1 MGKYWFFVLLVLA
14 APFYCLAS
22 DLSKGLLESPENW
35 AERQSFLKNGAQLVI
50 NSKNLYPTSI
60 FMEYSGR
67 SLSVDLGTD
76 KQSYKAGEQV
86 DVSVRLAN
94 SGFPVKSDN
103 PAKETLPY
111 VNQDA
116 SSASKAYYLWAG
128 GNLFVEVYRLSSQ
141 VKDGELLVAAG
152 KAYDEDNLSLFQNE
166 EKQLDFHWLVPLNAN
181 EGTYEIR
188 VYPTSRG
195 MLLRR
200 APDSYRAPFKIR
212 ITVENG
218 RDEVAGAGWDLNGMK
233 LEDENIKLKDK
244 VLWLESQKTYNLA
257 VPIKNNGAQRADILV
272 TKKVLSFYPE
282 FGKVIGEEKEE
293 VSLEPNEEKPLN
305 FKLSPETVKGEPEV
319 VVFFGYTDLAGQQL
333 SAKKEYATFPLG
345 NFGGEEVLIPFG
357 VKDNVGLDICG
368 MGINTLENRTGIG
381 NGSDIMFFLETHRLD
396 ATFYQSGESRRSK
409 EDNIRLDLALFDA
422 MGNKIDELGYDGP
435 SWDRTGEIFKIIK
448 LHKDYSYLK
457 LVGTLSSNNKSQI
470 DREEIEYNFAKVPV
484 ENRILARLKEWIGN
498 NALYFSSGWF
508 VVLVLV
514 GAAAIIRSKRK
525 NKSGR

>member
-1 MGKYWFFVLLVLA
+1 
-14 APFYCLAS
+14 
-22 DLSKGLLESPENW
+22 
-35 AERQSFLKNGAQLVI
+35 
-50 NSKNLYPTSI
+50 
-60 FMEYSGR
+60 
-67 SLSVDLGTD
+67 
-76 KQSYKAGEQV
+76 
-86 DVSVRLAN
+86 
-94 SGFPVKSDN
+94 
-103 PAKETLPY
+103 
-111 VNQDA
+111 
-116 SSASKAYYLWAG
+116 
-128 GNLFVEVYRLSSQ
+128 
-141 VKDGELLVAAG
+141 
-152 KAYDEDNLSLFQNE
+152 
-166 EKQLDFHWLVPLNAN
+166 
-181 EGTYEIR
+181 
-188 VYPTSRG
+188 
-195 MLLRR
+195 
-200 APDSYRAPFKIR
+200 
-212 ITVENG
+212 VENG